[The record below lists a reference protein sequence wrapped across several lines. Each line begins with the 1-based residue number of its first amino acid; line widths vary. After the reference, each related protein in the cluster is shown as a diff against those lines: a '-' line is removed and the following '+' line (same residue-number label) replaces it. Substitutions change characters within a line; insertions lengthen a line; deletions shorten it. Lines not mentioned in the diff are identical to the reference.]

1 MTRRVAG
8 VAAAAAAVAAAVV
21 VLAAASCCE
30 ARDFYV
36 GGRDGWTTNPA
47 EPYNRWAERN
57 RFQVNDRLGTYADS
71 PEYSG
76 DRSRRRRACSFV
88 CSCRSTLSEF
98 FVKFGAFTV
107 IAVFRYNK
115 EDSVVVV
122 SQGHYDGCNAT
133 DPLLRDAGGDST
145 FVFDSSGPFFFISG
159 DPARCQAGER
169 LIVVVLAVRG
179 NGTATPT
186 TPSPPPPP
194 TVPAAPTPRPSPP
207 PPAAGTNGTA
217 RAPSPPVPA
226 PAPAGSPPPPPPPPA
241 GGNFTAPSPA
251 GGMNFT
257 APAPGTN
264 GTAAPPPRPSSAP
277 SVRGGALLMLLVV
290 ATAGAMALV

>member
-179 NGTATPT
+179 NATATPT
-186 TPSPPPPP
+186 TPRRRQPFRRPPPH
-194 TVPAAPTPRPSPP
+194 ARLRRRRPRER
-207 PPAAGTNGTA
+207 TA
-217 RAPSPPVPA
+217 RRGRRRHPFQHRPLQARRRRRHLS
-226 PAPAGSPPPPPPPPA
+226 GW
-241 GGNFTAPSPA
+241 GNFTAPSPA

>member
-8 VAAAAAAVAAAVV
+8 VAATAAAVAAAVV

-57 RFQVNDRLGTYADS
+57 RFQVNDRL
-71 PEYSG
+71 
-76 DRSRRRRACSFV
+76 
-88 CSCRSTLSEF
+88 
-98 FVKFGAFTV
+98 
-107 IAVFRYNK
+107 VFRYNK

-179 NGTATPT
+179 NATATPT

-217 RAPSPPVPA
+217 RAPSPPH
-226 PAPAGSPPPPPPPPA
+226 
-241 GGNFTAPSPA
+241 
-251 GGMNFT
+251 
-257 APAPGTN
+257 
-264 GTAAPPPRPSSAP
+264 RPLQA
-277 SVRGGALLMLLVV
+277 RRRRRRRRLLRLGETSRRRLRLE
-290 ATAGAMALV
+290 G